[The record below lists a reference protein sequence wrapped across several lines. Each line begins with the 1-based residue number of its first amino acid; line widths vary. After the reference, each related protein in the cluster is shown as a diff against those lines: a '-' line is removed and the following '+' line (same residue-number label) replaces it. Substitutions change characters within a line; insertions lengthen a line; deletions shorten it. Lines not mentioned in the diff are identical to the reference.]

1 MQRDSTNSTIDIP
14 LSTSD
19 GTSGN
24 LSEKEMED
32 KAFFDKWHK
41 EQEGIANTKKHIG
54 FIA

>member
-1 MQRDSTNSTIDIP
+1 MQRDSTNSTINIP

-41 EQEGIANTKKHIG
+41 EQVRYS
-54 FIA
+54 